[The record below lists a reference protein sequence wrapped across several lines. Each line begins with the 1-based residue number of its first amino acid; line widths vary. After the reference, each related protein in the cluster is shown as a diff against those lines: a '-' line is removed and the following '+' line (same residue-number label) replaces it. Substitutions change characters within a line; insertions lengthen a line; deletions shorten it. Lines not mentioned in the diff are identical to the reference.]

1 MKTVVVPPLLCSPL
15 AYLPVLDTLWSR
27 GQVTFADTRRDD
39 TITGMAKRVLRENE
53 GEFALL
59 GTSMGGYVALEIM
72 RQAPGRVTALALV
85 STTARADSPE
95 QRESRARQ
103 SALVEAGQFTALI
116 DAAYTG
122 VVAATNETSETLL
135 TTWRS
140 MTTPVG
146 AEAFLQQQ
154 HAVAHRADLRSV
166 LPTISCPTA
175 IIHGTADRLIPI
187 TAAVETATAVPN
199 AVYTAIEGAG
209 HLLFHE
215 QPTAARAAINEWL
228 DAAS

>member
-27 GQVTFADTRRDD
+27 GQVTFADTRRDH
-39 TITGMAKRVLRENE
+39 TITGMAKRVLRENK
-53 GEFALL
+53 GDFALL

-72 RQAPGRVTALALV
+72 RQVPARVTALALV
-85 STTARADSPE
+85 STTARPDSLE
-95 QRESRARQ
+95 QRQSRARQ
-103 SALVEAGQFTALI
+103 SALVQAGHFTALI
-116 DAAYTG
+116 DAAFTG
-122 VVAATNETSETLL
+122 VVAAANETNETLL

-146 AEAFLQQQ
+146 AEAFLHQ
-154 HAVAHRADLRSV
+154 HNAVARRADLRSV
-166 LPTISCPTA
+166 LPTILCPTA
-175 IIHGTADRLIPI
+175 IVHGTEDRLIPI
-187 TAAVETATAVPN
+187 TAAEETATAVPN
-199 AVYTAIEGAG
+199 ATYTAIEGAG